1 MDALKRVKRDNVK
14 FARNPV
20 GQYDMSEQSIA
31 GIAIANLNPK
41 ISGYRLQMAKYSEN
55 LIQELHFT
63 NTVSDENFRM

>member
-1 MDALKRVKRDNVK
+1 MKSSNVK
-14 FARNPV
+14 YARNPL

-41 ISGYRLQMAKYSEN
+41 ISGYKRQMAKYSEN

-63 NTVSDENFRM
+63 NTVSDEKFRM

>member
-1 MDALKRVKRDNVK
+1 MK

-20 GQYDMSEQSIA
+20 GQYDMSEQRTA

-55 LIQELHFT
+55 FDSRTQLY
-63 NTVSDENFRM
+63 

>member
-1 MDALKRVKRDNVK
+1 MK

-20 GQYDMSEQSIA
+20 GQYDMSEQRTA

-55 LIQELHFT
+55 LIQELNFT
-63 NTVSDENFRM
+63 NTVSDDNFRM